1 MKWDSVY
8 FFCMLAAKTVYSVS
22 EAMELPHVMCPDFIL
37 HTGLDRFYSF
47 INNQHV
53 TLPSNHSQN
62 PNEENQSR
70 RLKFNWTRRL
80 DTQRQKAENEIKQSM
95 IGVPRK
101 QGAMHRSTTF
111 LQFVLYTNGH
121 NVTVQTHCV
130 LTGNDAPQDPCQLNK
145 ARLRWM
151 FQRLHPVSASKICW
165 LHVAAVISSC
175 IVLHCIVGQ

>member
-70 RLKFNWTRRL
+70 RLKFNRTRHL

-95 IGVPRK
+95 VGVNNHANK
-101 QGAMHRSTTF
+101 
-111 LQFVLYTNGH
+111 VLCIEVLLFCSLYYILM
-121 NVTVQTHCV
+121 VIACCVQTHCV
-130 LTGNDAPQDPCQLNK
+130 LTGNDAPSGPL
-145 ARLRWM
+145 
-151 FQRLHPVSASKICW
+151 PVKQGKVKVNVPKIT
-165 LHVAAVISSC
+165 SC
-175 IVLHCIVGQ
+175 